1 MRSKMVKVEIWS
13 DIVCPFCYIGKKK
26 LEQAI
31 KKNGAEDRV
40 EIIWHSFQLDPEF
53 PKNEV
58 IASEDYLIKRKNFS
72 KEQLVGIQNHL
83 IQQGKTYDIEFNFNK
98 ALSYNT
104 YDTHRLLQW
113 SKSFGKCSE
122 LKRGFLEAYFTKGL
136 NLTNPDTILS
146 IVEEV
151 GLDKYEGEKIL
162 NSNEFSDDVE
172 LDMYQARQLGVQGV
186 PFFLINDKASI
197 SGAQDDR
204 VFEQI
209 IAAAL
214 NSSSFVMNKS

>member
-1 MRSKMVKVEIWS
+1 MTSKRVKIEIWS

-31 KKNGAEDRV
+31 KKNGAEDIV

-58 IASEDYLIKRKNFS
+58 IASDDYLIKRKNFS
-72 KEQLVGIQNHL
+72 KEQLIGIQNHL
-83 IQQGKTYDIEFNFNK
+83 IQQGKTYDIDFNFNK

-113 SKSFGKCSE
+113 SKSFGKSSE

-136 NLTNPDTILS
+136 NLTYPDTILS

-151 GLDKYEGEKIL
+151 GLDKL
-162 NSNEFSDDVE
+162 
-172 LDMYQARQLGVQGV
+172 QG
-186 PFFLINDKASI
+186 
-197 SGAQDDR
+197 
-204 VFEQI
+204 
-209 IAAAL
+209 
-214 NSSSFVMNKS
+214 

>member
-1 MRSKMVKVEIWS
+1 MTSKRVKVEIWS

-31 KKNGAEDRV
+31 KKNGAEDIV

-58 IASEDYLIKRKNFS
+58 IASDDYLIKRKSFS
-72 KEQLVGIQNHL
+72 KEQLIGIQNHL
-83 IQQGKTYDIEFNFNK
+83 IEQGKTYDIDFNFNK

-104 YDTHRLLQW
+104 YNTHRLLQW
-113 SKSFGKCSE
+113 SKSFGKSNE
-122 LKRGFLEAYFTKGL
+122 LKRAFLEAYFTKGL
-136 NLTNPDTILS
+136 NLTNQDTILS

-151 GLDKYEGEKIL
+151 GLDKLQGEKIL
-162 NSNEFSDDVE
+162 NSNEFSDGVE
-172 LDMYQARQLGVQGV
+172 LDMYQARQLGIQGV
-186 PFFLINDKASI
+186 PFFLINDKATI

-214 NSSSFVMNKS
+214 NSSGFVMNKS